1 MGPLFFG
8 VALALAATC
17 NGAILQGNSRVKRE
31 QGPGELGKTFSL
43 DGVTIQLNLKDDA
56 QPWNGGK
63 LSLKIEDLRKYFHT
77 SPITWVS
84 IDIEITSTKW
94 RKMLV
99 GKYSFEHGYTKD
111 YELGEFKVVK
121 SDWYDG
127 PGPSE
132 PYSLFFKTSRG
143 PSDSPVLI
151 VPKEISEMA
160 MGFTTD
166 KPSFYNQMKSEFV
179 YINEYINRKIILSSN
194 IDPYKSIKFELING
208 ADTHNIEFKLL
219 TSFGDIEDFFNM
231 QITGSLFGK
240 HIVGSMKWKKDEE
253 KLTFDLDNE
262 IKVESFIKIESG
274 VDVKTDYEI
283 KGLLWGNLEI
293 RYEDDT
299 LKLIHGYTRHYQEPH
314 IKNSLTIKVVPR
326 QSLDIKEAM
335 IESGNEKT
343 LMTYRTNRTTKRTAD
358 VLELSLDTAMTLERK
373 SNLYW
378 LLLPLFDHRLA
389 KRVSQIR
396 IFVDKKNSSR
406 YSPKFKIEGK
416 ILMDDGWSMDE
427 ETRVL
432 ADTTINPYIFSH
444 CDRDLWD
451 KRMGLGQECVN
462 VTVDHQLG
470 RSLDVDV
477 NVLGGLHM
485 GAKVEDKD
493 KTGHD
498 MSILVKKGDVEIL
511 KL

>member
-1 MGPLFFG
+1 MGPLFLG

-17 NGAILQGNSRVKRE
+17 HGAILQGNSREKRE
-31 QGPGELGKTFSL
+31 QVSGQLVKTFQL
-43 DGVTIQLNLKDDA
+43 DGVTIQLNLEDSA
-56 QPWNGGK
+56 YPWHVGT

-84 IDIEITSTKW
+84 IDIDMTSS
-94 RKMLV
+94 MLV

-111 YELGEFKVVK
+111 YELGEFKIVK
-121 SDWYDG
+121 SGGDDG
-127 PGPSE
+127 PGPSR
-132 PYSLFFKTSRG
+132 PYSLLFKTSRG

-160 MGFTTD
+160 LEFTTD
-166 KPSFYNQMKSEFV
+166 KPSFYNQIKSEIF
-179 YINEYINRKIILSSN
+179 YINEYKNRKIILSSI
-194 IDPYKSIKFELING
+194 IDPYKSIKLELING

-231 QITGSLFGK
+231 QITGSLFGDD
-240 HIVGSMKWKKDEE
+240 IVGSMKWKKDEE
-253 KLTFDLDNE
+253 KLTFNIDNL
-262 IKVESFIKIESG
+262 IKVESIIKIESG
-274 VDVKTDYEI
+274 VDVRTDYDLF
-283 KGLLWGNLEI
+283 KGLLKGKLEI

-299 LKLIHGYTRHYQEPH
+299 LKLLNRKDRSTIT
-314 IKNSLTIKVVPR
+314 NSLTIKVVPR

-335 IESGNEKT
+335 IQSGNEKT

-358 VLELSLDTAMTLERK
+358 VLELSLDTSMTLDRK
-373 SNLYW
+373 SKLYW
-378 LLLPLFDHRLA
+378 ILYPLFDNRGEERFEE
-389 KRVSQIR
+389 RVSQIR
-396 IFVDKKNSSR
+396 IFVDKRNSSI
-406 YSPKFKIEGK
+406 YSPKFKIEAK
-416 ILMDDGWSMDE
+416 ILMDDTWMKHE
-427 ETRVL
+427 KTQLL
-432 ADTTINPYIFSH
+432 ADTTINPYFFSH
-444 CDRDLWD
+444 CDQDLWD
-451 KRMGLGQECVN
+451 KKMRLGQQCVN

-498 MSILVKKGDVEIL
+498 MSIVVKKGDVEIL